1 MSLREKTESGVIW
14 SGLTNLVNQILIIS
28 IQIFLARLIEPAEF
42 GIVATVSIIMAICN
56 VLIDGGFGQ
65 ALVQKEDVNSIDIS
79 SVFYFNLFLSCVL
92 YTALFLAT
100 PAIAE
105 FFDTPRLNQVFPV
118 LSLSLVITALAQTQL
133 KMLNRNLQ
141 FSKLFLITIP
151 GSIAGG
157 LVGVSM
163 ALWGWGVW
171 AIVGF
176 QLANQT
182 VRTAAL
188 WNVADQNFR
197 PSLTFSPTALRK
209 MLPYGAGIMGEG
221 LIAATMANVN
231 GFAIAKIFGLSNLAF
246 YNRANTMQ
254 SIPTMLITGTF
265 GSVLFPVIAST
276 RNSADRSRRI
286 IRETT
291 SLIGSLA
298 FPLMLFLIVIA
309 KPLVITLLT
318 EKWLPSVLFL
328 RLLPLVGICYFLSGT
343 CLTILRSLGFS
354 GTTFLVAI
362 VKNVVT
368 FAVLAISYR
377 FGLTALVIGQV
388 CGSIIN
394 LVINLFVVEKKCGY
408 RVRNHLADLAPSFF
422 SSVVAALV
430 TWTVVAS
437 VPGPHGLILV
447 IGTLVMGISYI
458 AICRFWQVAGYLRLE
473 EVFLRRLTL
482 VLRHGGVKHG

>member
-1 MSLREKTESGVIW
+1 MSLREQTESGVVW
-14 SGLTNLVNQILIIS
+14 SGLTNLGNQILVIS
-28 IQIFLARLIEPAEF
+28 VQILLARLIEPAEF

-65 ALVQKEDVNSIDIS
+65 ALVQKDDVSSADIS
-79 SVFYFNLFLSCVL
+79 SVFYFNLFLSFAL
-92 YTALFLAT
+92 YTVLFLTT
-100 PAIAE
+100 PTIAE
-105 FFDTPRLNQVFPV
+105 FFDEPRLNQVLPV
-118 LSLSLVITALAQTQL
+118 LSLSLVIIALAQTQL

-151 GSIAGG
+151 GSVIGG
-157 LVGVSM
+157 AVGVSM
-163 ALWGWGVW
+163 AILGWGVW

-182 VRTAAL
+182 VRAAAL
-188 WNVADQNFR
+188 WKVADQKFR
-197 PSLTFSPTALRK
+197 PGLMFSPAALKK

-221 LIAATMANVN
+221 LVAATIANIN
-231 GFAIAKIFGLSNLAF
+231 GFAIAKLFGLSDLAF

-276 RNSADRSRRI
+276 RNSAERSLRI

-291 SLIGSLA
+291 TSIGSIA
-298 FPLMLFLIVIA
+298 FPLMLFLIAIA
-309 KPLVITLLT
+309 QPLVVTLLT

-354 GTTFLVAI
+354 GATFSIAI

-368 FAVLAISYR
+368 FAALAISYR
-377 FGLTALVIGQV
+377 FGLTALVVGQV
-388 CGSIIN
+388 FGSMIN
-394 LVINLFVVEKKCGY
+394 LALNLYVVDRKCGY
-408 RVRNHLADLAPSFF
+408 RVSAHLADLAPSFF
-422 SSVVAALV
+422 ASVLSALV
-430 TWTVVAS
+430 TWVVVRTAFGS
-437 VPGPHGLILV
+437 QGLMV
-447 IGTLVMGISYI
+447 VVGTAVMGITYV
-458 AICRFWQVAGYLRLE
+458 AICRFWRIAGYLRVE
-473 EVFLRRLTL
+473 EVVLRRLAL
-482 VLRHGGVKHG
+482 LLRHGGAKA